1 MVHKS
6 IHSRRGLMLIVS
18 SPSGAGKTTLT
29 RRLLSEDDDVVL
41 SVSATTREPRP
52 GEKNGRDYFFVS
64 HDRFQEMIDG
74 DELLEHAIVFD
85 NRYGTPRGPVTE
97 ALQDGKD
104 VIFDIDWQGT
114 QQLMSS
120 SRAIDL
126 VRIFIL
132 PPTIAALEKRLHQRG
147 QDSSET
153 ISKRMTKAE
162 SEISHWAE
170 YDYVLVNDDLD
181 KTYSDIKAI
190 IQSER
195 FRRERRPGMSVFV
208 RTLMEECYL
217 RNKENGDS

>member
-29 RRLLSEDDDVVL
+29 RRLLAEDDDVVL
-41 SVSATTREPRP
+41 SVSATTREARP
-52 GEKNGRDYFFVS
+52 GEENGRDYYFVS
-64 HDRFQEMIDG
+64 HERFQEMIES

-97 ALQDGKD
+97 ALQSGKD

-132 PPTIAALEKRLHQRG
+132 PPTIATLEKRLKQRG
-147 QDSSET
+147 QDSAET
-153 ISKRMTKAE
+153 IAKRMTKAE
-162 SEISHWAE
+162 NEISHWAE

-181 KTYSDIKAI
+181 QTYDDLKSIVRA
-190 IQSER
+190 ER
-195 FRRERRPGMSVFV
+195 YRRERRPGMSEFV
-208 RTLMEECYL
+208 RTLMEE
-217 RNKENGDS
+217 RSQRSDD